1 MALKIL
7 VVDDEVDFLESVER
21 ALTMAG
27 YSDVR
32 LEDDPRQAAMRI
44 ASGEVYD
51 VALLDISMPSL
62 SGLELLQQIKAG
74 SPTTECIMVT
84 AVNEVSVA
92 VECMRWGAYDYMTKP
107 ISRDEL
113 TLKVARALERRKLL
127 NILELKS
134 RETIPDLANPEPFKE
149 IVTRAPRM
157 MRLLR
162 EAELH
167 AVSDVPV
174 LITGESGTGKE
185 LLARAVH
192 RASRRS
198 SRPFTAVNMASVS
211 DPLFDAEFFGHTR
224 GAFTGAERDRAG
236 YLEHTNG
243 GTLFLDEIGYLPAS
257 LQGKLLRVLQEGE
270 YMKLGNSRLKKAD
283 IRFIAATNMDIEH
296 LVKKGS
302 FRQDLYYRL
311 KGAWLHLPPLSDR
324 STDIPLL
331 VGRFLEEL
339 SVDGSRITMSPDALE
354 LLLNYSFPGNIR
366 ELKSILYA
374 SANLAAG
381 SEISRQVLPKY
392 LNLPRTR
399 SAAKVSKPTER
410 TLTLEALEKRHIL
423 RVYGE
428 TGKNK
433 TQAAKQLGIGI
444 NTLRR
449 KLDSYGVE

>member
-1 MALKIL
+1 
-7 VVDDEVDFLESVER
+7 
-21 ALTMAG
+21 
-27 YSDVR
+27 
-32 LEDDPRQAAMRI
+32 
-44 ASGEVYD
+44 
-51 VALLDISMPSL
+51 
-62 SGLELLQQIKAG
+62 
-74 SPTTECIMVT
+74 
-84 AVNEVSVA
+84 
-92 VECMRWGAYDYMTKP
+92 
-107 ISRDEL
+107 
-113 TLKVARALERRKLL
+113 
-127 NILELKS
+127 
-134 RETIPDLANPEPFKE
+134 
-149 IVTRAPRM
+149 
-157 MRLLR
+157 
-162 EAELH
+162 
-167 AVSDVPV
+167 
-174 LITGESGTGKE
+174 
-185 LLARAVH
+185 
-192 RASRRS
+192 
-198 SRPFTAVNMASVS
+198 
-211 DPLFDAEFFGHTR
+211 
-224 GAFTGAERDRAG
+224 
-236 YLEHTNG
+236 
-243 GTLFLDEIGYLPAS
+243 
-257 LQGKLLRVLQEGE
+257 
-270 YMKLGNSRLKKAD
+270 MKLGNSRLKKAD